1 MPDDF
6 LKRGLTYIEVNDQT
20 LKLLSSNCF
29 NYFMIFYIISSTD
42 VLETF
47 LNYVVKLEF
56 DTTPDYDKCRKMF
69 SDALTSANYPLDGK
83 IDFASP
89 KKAKKVGRTS
99 IPVKRKS
106 SSSPIKRKSAATKS
120 KRTAE
125 ISSSDDDD
133 DDDSFS
139 PKKSKSKT
147 PAKKLAGNSNLPAK
161 KASIANK
168 VVMKD
173 QGCQTSPAF
182 VKAADK
188 AKKQRKALS
197 AKASSL
203 ATANNPEM
211 EEFAE
216 MAINS
221 AKKVSSA
228 RGKKNSS
235 MASEAVAE
243 AENNFGMENPT
254 PAMLALMAKKAE
266 VDGAKKSKAT
276 KNKK

>member
-1 MPDDF
+1 
-6 LKRGLTYIEVNDQT
+6 
-20 LKLLSSNCF
+20 
-29 NYFMIFYIISSTD
+29 
-42 VLETF
+42 
-47 LNYVVKLEF
+47 
-56 DTTPDYDKCRKMF
+56 MF

-120 KRTAE
+120 KQTAE

-133 DDDSFS
+133 DDDDNSFEVSKPS

-203 ATANNPEM
+203 ATANNLEM

-228 RGKKNSS
+228 RGKKKSS

-254 PAMLALMAKKAE
+254 PAMLALMAKKADA
-266 VDGAKKSKAT
+266 DGAKKSKAT

>member
-1 MPDDF
+1 
-6 LKRGLTYIEVNDQT
+6 
-20 LKLLSSNCF
+20 
-29 NYFMIFYIISSTD
+29 MIFYIISSTD

-47 LNYVVKLEF
+47 LEYVVKLEF

-83 IDFASP
+83 IDFATP

-120 KRTAE
+120 KQTAE

-133 DDDSFS
+133 DDNDNSFEVSKPS

-228 RGKKNSS
+228 RGKKKSS

-266 VDGAKKSKAT
+266 ADGAKKSKAT